1 MTKSNIYK
9 LLGPLLFFIIL
20 ILDAPNGMSNEGFRL
35 LGIIIWMAVWWISEV
50 VPIAVTS
57 LLPIILFPSLNI
69 LNIQQTGANYG
80 HKYIFL
86 FIGGFI
92 LANAIQKWNLHKR
105 IALNII
111 LKIGG
116 STDKII
122 LGFMLATGFLSM
134 WISNTATTVMM
145 LPIALSVINQ
155 LKDHPETLE
164 NENIVFGKAL
174 MLGVAYSASAGG
186 IATLIGTP
194 PNLIFAGF
202 VQENFN
208 IEISF
213 FQWMKIGFP
222 VSIILML
229 FIWWFLTKYAFKL
242 NKTGFPGGKEEI
254 KKILSKM
261 GKINNEEKKIL
272 IVFTLT
278 ILSWIFRKNTINL
291 IIPNFDD
298 SMIAISSAIILF
310 ILPSKNKKEPIMKW
324 KDALT
329 IPWGILLLFGGGLSI
344 AKGFQATGLD
354 HWIGDQLSFLT
365 FSSSLLVIF
374 LIIAGVNFLT
384 EMTSNMATTA
394 MLLPVM
400 IPIANIMQINPF
412 LLLVGTTLAASCAFM
427 LPVATPPNAVVFGS
441 KLLKISDMVKAGI
454 LINIFSIIIILI
466 MVYFGMPIFWNLS

>member
-1 MTKSNIYK
+1 
-9 LLGPLLFFIIL
+9 
-20 ILDAPNGMSNEGFRL
+20 
-35 LGIIIWMAVWWISEV
+35 
-50 VPIAVTS
+50 
-57 LLPIILFPSLNI
+57 
-69 LNIQQTGANYG
+69 
-80 HKYIFL
+80 
-86 FIGGFI
+86 
-92 LANAIQKWNLHKR
+92 
-105 IALNII
+105 
-111 LKIGG
+111 
-116 STDKII
+116 
-122 LGFMLATGFLSM
+122 
-134 WISNTATTVMM
+134 
-145 LPIALSVINQ
+145 
-155 LKDHPETLE
+155 
-164 NENIVFGKAL
+164 

-242 NKTGFPGGKEEI
+242 NKTGFPGGKDEI

-354 HWIGDQLSFLT
+354 HWIGDQLSFVT
-365 FSSSLLVIF
+365 FSSSLLVIL

-441 KLLKISDMVKAGI
+441 KLLKISDMVKVGI

-466 MVYFGMPIFWNLS
+466 MVYFGMPIFWNLI

>member
-9 LLGPLLFFIIL
+9 LLGPLLFSIIL

-69 LNIQQTGANYG
+69 LNIQETGANYG

-164 NENIVFGKAL
+164 NENKVFGKAL

-310 ILPSKNKKEPIMKW
+310 ILPSKNNKEPIMKW

-466 MVYFGMPIFWNLS
+466 MVYFGMPIFWILS

>member
-1 MTKSNIYK
+1 MTKKSLYK
-9 LLGPLLFFIIL
+9 ILGPLVFVSTFFL
-20 ILDAPNGMSNEGFRL
+20 STPDEMSENGFRL
-35 LGIIIWMAVWWISEV
+35 LGVILWMAIWWISEV
-50 VPIAVTS
+50 VPIAVTA

-69 LNIQQTGANYG
+69 LNIQETGSNYG

-111 LKIGG
+111 LKLGG

-155 LKDHPETLE
+155 LNDHPDTLE
-164 NENIVFGKAL
+164 NENKVFGKAL

-202 VQENFN
+202 AQDNFN

-213 FQWMKIGFP
+213 FQWMKIGLP
-222 VSIILML
+222 ISIVLMV
-229 FIWWFLTKYAFKL
+229 FIWLLLTKYAFKL
-242 NKTGFPGGKEEI
+242 NKVGFPGGKEEI
-254 KKILSKM
+254 KRLLFKM
-261 GKINNEEKKIL
+261 GKISNEEKKIL
-272 IVFTLT
+272 FVFTLT
-278 ILSWIFRKNTINL
+278 ILCWIFRKNTINL
-291 IIPNFDD
+291 LIPNFDD

-310 ILPSKNKKEPIMKW
+310 ILPSKDKKEPILKW
-324 KDALT
+324 KDAVT

-344 AKGFQATGLD
+344 AKGFQSTGLD
-354 HWIGDQLSFLT
+354 IWIGEQLT
-365 FSSSLLVIF
+365 FMTFTNSFIII
-374 LIIAGVNFLT
+374 LIVVAGVNFLT

-400 IPIANIMQINPF
+400 IPIANLMQINPY

-441 KLLKISDMVKAGI
+441 RLLKISDMVKAGI
-454 LINIFSIIIILI
+454 MINIFSIILILI
-466 MVYFGMPIFWNLS
+466 MVYFGIPLMWGVS